1 MNRFP
6 TAEER
11 WPRQGEIIKMKDWNS
26 ITVDRYYQ
34 DIRVPSTVAIG
45 ILNISRDIN
54 SDIVNKRTLDMTY
67 FYINRMVKAGIG
79 DYIGVYKSVKEML
92 EEALQQGKK
101 YCMVAC
107 QGLLLFR
114 GASLI
119 VQSLEYAK
127 KNPDFF
133 VVAHIMDK
141 KSQHYLTTGAYPGLH
156 RQYLFVNLDIW
167 NKLGKPV
174 FDEIGFFWD
183 RKQNLKNYKLS
194 KETIHSNYTP
204 AWIEGIEGS
213 SKHSITSD
221 GSNWIDLACKNNIR
235 IDNLDNDMR
244 ACKVFLYPYIDT
256 KKLESVWYNKQSP
269 LVDEL
274 TNQSQKG
281 WVRKLRYQEEIE
293 KDRVYAFNTEILSSE
308 GVRTNKPIDALF
320 SVAAGFKP
328 LSILNANGFHE
339 ETQVH
344 YFDWCEASL
353 KYKKHLLDTWNG
365 YDLHEWLLE
374 HDLEYNFS
382 STYRGN
388 YESYWQQEVAEH
400 GGREAFKTLWD
411 MYKNLKHEFHIID
424 IVNNPQLLFEK
435 ISSVKGTKV
444 LWTTNVWSSEM
455 LHWNIEPEVLEEKW
469 KTFESLIPKDLVL
482 YGHDY
487 VAVDMNERVRNGKQT
502 THPRF

>member
-167 NKLGKPV
+167 NK
-174 FDEIGFFWD
+174 
-183 RKQNLKNYKLS
+183 
-194 KETIHSNYTP
+194 
-204 AWIEGIEGS
+204 
-213 SKHSITSD
+213 
-221 GSNWIDLACKNNIR
+221 
-235 IDNLDNDMR
+235 
-244 ACKVFLYPYIDT
+244 
-256 KKLESVWYNKQSP
+256 
-269 LVDEL
+269 
-274 TNQSQKG
+274 
-281 WVRKLRYQEEIE
+281 
-293 KDRVYAFNTEILSSE
+293 
-308 GVRTNKPIDALF
+308 
-320 SVAAGFKP
+320 
-328 LSILNANGFHE
+328 
-339 ETQVH
+339 
-344 YFDWCEASL
+344 
-353 KYKKHLLDTWNG
+353 
-365 YDLHEWLLE
+365 
-374 HDLEYNFS
+374 
-382 STYRGN
+382 
-388 YESYWQQEVAEH
+388 
-400 GGREAFKTLWD
+400 
-411 MYKNLKHEFHIID
+411 
-424 IVNNPQLLFEK
+424 
-435 ISSVKGTKV
+435 
-444 LWTTNVWSSEM
+444 
-455 LHWNIEPEVLEEKW
+455 
-469 KTFESLIPKDLVL
+469 
-482 YGHDY
+482 
-487 VAVDMNERVRNGKQT
+487 
-502 THPRF
+502 